1 MKSLRIEVFGLV
13 QGVGFRPFIYNLA
26 LRFGIFGR
34 VFNDCEGVKID
45 IYAKDEICDQFCKA
59 IFDELP
65 PLARIDDFK
74 VLHSELKFDT
84 FKIVNSQ
91 FTQKLNPILPDFAIC
106 DECKAE
112 FYDHTNPRY
121 HHPFINCT
129 NCGPRFSIIKSLPY
143 DRKNTTMKNFKMCDK
158 CETEYKDPLNRR
170 YHAQPIACNACG
182 PKVYLKD
189 MSEEILAKNEEA
201 VKLCATWLKKGKII
215 AIKGIGGFHLVCRAD
230 DSEVLRTLRQKK
242 QRPSK
247 PFAIMCKDEK
257 MALKYAKFS
266 KKELELLN
274 SNIKPIVLASNLN
287 ALPEELAPGLQKIGI
302 FLAPTALHL
311 LLFEYIDFP
320 IVATSANISGEPI
333 ITNSIDIVKKLGGV
347 VHLILDNDREI
358 INPSDDSI
366 AFFADDRLQWIRT
379 SRGIKPKIIRSKFS
393 QKGCFLAL
401 GGELKNQ
408 FAIYKDGLI
417 FSSVYIGDLKN
428 IATFERFLNLVEKF
442 SQTYDFKFDFIIG
455 DLHPHFLHTKYFE
468 KQGFKL
474 YKAQH
479 HWAHLLSVMIENDIS
494 SEVLGVAFDGTG
506 YGDDGEIWGG
516 ELFLCDQKGYK
527 RILHFDE
534 FELIGG
540 DKSIKNIYYLTYA
553 ILRKYDIDAPE
564 FKSRFDE
571 KTLLNLDK
579 VLSRNI
585 NLVKTS
591 SLGRIFDAFACL
603 ALKIDTVSYDAQA
616 AMSLEA
622 LYDENLDISY
632 KFEIENDVITYKDVF
647 LNALSGSPRV
657 LATGFING
665 LADLI
670 LSVALMYKKPLVL
683 SGGVFQNRALLTK
696 TISNLKQAGIT
707 FYLPKDEPA
716 NDSGLAMGQIYYGLN
731 FLGYNS
737 NK

>member
-1 MKSLRIEVFGLV
+1 
-13 QGVGFRPFIYNLA
+13 
-26 LRFGIFGR
+26 
-34 VFNDCEGVKID
+34 
-45 IYAKDEICDQFCKA
+45 
-59 IFDELP
+59 
-65 PLARIDDFK
+65 
-74 VLHSELKFDT
+74 
-84 FKIVNSQ
+84 
-91 FTQKLNPILPDFAIC
+91 
-106 DECKAE
+106 
-112 FYDHTNPRY
+112 
-121 HHPFINCT
+121 
-129 NCGPRFSIIKSLPY
+129 
-143 DRKNTTMKNFKMCDK
+143 
-158 CETEYKDPLNRR
+158 
-170 YHAQPIACNACG
+170 
-182 PKVYLKD
+182 
-189 MSEEILAKNEEA
+189 
-201 VKLCATWLKKGKII
+201 
-215 AIKGIGGFHLVCRAD
+215 
-230 DSEVLRTLRQKK
+230 
-242 QRPSK
+242 
-247 PFAIMCKDEK
+247 
-257 MALKYAKFS
+257 
-266 KKELELLN
+266 
-274 SNIKPIVLASNLN
+274 
-287 ALPEELAPGLQKIGI
+287 
-302 FLAPTALHL
+302 
-311 LLFEYIDFP
+311 
-320 IVATSANISGEPI
+320 
-333 ITNSIDIVKKLGGV
+333 
-347 VHLILDNDREI
+347 
-358 INPSDDSI
+358 
-366 AFFADDRLQWIRT
+366 
-379 SRGIKPKIIRSKFS
+379 
-393 QKGCFLAL
+393 
-401 GGELKNQ
+401 
-408 FAIYKDGLI
+408 
-417 FSSVYIGDLKN
+417 
-428 IATFERFLNLVEKF
+428 KF

-540 DKSIKNIYYLTYA
+540 DKAIKNIYYLAYA

-670 LSVALMYKKPLVL
+670 LNVALMYKKPLVL